1 MYKRGKNMVPVTS
14 WAQLS
19 GAALS
24 LCMALAML
32 LLHSFL
38 KAGMCGPLAD
48 NFCPC
53 RSILKREA
61 GGRESQMLLKNN
73 ISNQVEKNY
82 FSLQNRDY
90 DHFVLSSVILALLI
104 TFSRE
109 SQVSYPLILSQRAQL
124 ENRLQYEVGWKL
136 IPTCLSQICPM
147 ASSGCSISTMAL
159 SPAFPLTPHP
169 STHTHHKY
177 KQCKI
182 SIHVEFKSDKR
193 NLWDQIN
200 NLIHVLFCWINGIW
214 ISVCKIP

>member
-1 MYKRGKNMVPVTS
+1 
-14 WAQLS
+14 
-19 GAALS
+19 
-24 LCMALAML
+24 ML

-53 RSILKREA
+53 RSILKREV

-73 ISNQVEKNY
+73 ISNQVEKNC

-90 DHFVLSSVILALLI
+90 DHFVLSSAILALLI
-104 TFSRE
+104 TISRE

-147 ASSGCSISTMAL
+147 ASLDAP
-159 SPAFPLTPHP
+159 SPLWHSLQHSLLPLTPAHK
-169 STHTHHKY
+169 HTHHKY
-177 KQCKI
+177 KQYKI
-182 SIHVEFKSDKR
+182 SIHVEFKADKR

-214 ISVCKIP
+214 VSVCKIP